1 MVAGAP
7 IAGIADTS
15 VQTLA
20 KVEQSL
26 PDRLRRRVVALDLS
40 VTSLQRSHGN
50 SGVVDPNTLSSL
62 ASACRAQEEV
72 RFDYR
77 RRDGDHDQRLV
88 EPHQLLS
95 AGRLWYLIAWDLR
108 RSDWRTF
115 RLDRLGEV
123 RHAGKRFIPREIPGG
138 DAAAYLT
145 ESITS
150 LPREVEAL
158 VLVDA
163 PHAALATLLT
173 RIDHVLVASEENTCT
188 IRFRSDRLDSLV
200 MDVARVGLHTAV
212 TVLEPDD
219 IRELLD
225 QLGQRLGQH

>member
-26 PDRLRRRVVALDLS
+26 PDRLRRRVVALDRS
-40 VTSLQRSHGN
+40 VKSLQRSHGD
-50 SGVVDPNTLSSL
+50 SGVVDPRTLSSL

-173 RIDHVLVASEENTCT
+173 RIDHVLVASDATTCT
-188 IRFRSDRLDSLV
+188 VRFRSHRLDSLV
-200 MDVARVGLHTAV
+200 MDVARVGVHAAV
-212 TVLEPDD
+212 SVLEPGRV
-219 IRELLD
+219 REELD
-225 QLGQRLGQH
+225 QLSRRITQR